1 LKKLCF
7 ILTLVIAVYC
17 KAQTSAAVLSAMQHP
32 VWSTAITTNLFPDLN
47 PLNFFGDVV
56 RINQLYVKSKEVG
69 PQYIYINGK
78 TGEKVKTLT
87 VSKHALYC
95 EDSTNIYHT
104 HHDSLFMLNQYTLK
118 DSFLTNIDDYTI
130 SYLTKIDSTLFLQA
144 IGDDDTLD
152 CPIYRVSIKTGVATK
167 IAGNVHGDIK
177 MICKNVLIIHVTQ
190 YTFGIDLTTLKLLWK
205 IDNTQHYLL
214 KTESYTH
221 DPDHGSANLV
231 FDWKHFRFTWEPDTT
246 WHTERLQTKYFA
258 GSSPFFPQYPATFND
273 SNAERINYEDNTTVD
288 GDSVS
293 FTKVVTYKNGD
304 MKLFTIVMDLHTGKV
319 LKETQ
324 FPNDYSDAELPLP
337 TGPLQILQIV
347 NKKGKTETHY
357 FLTDTYDSLATSW
370 RYDITSYFPDS
381 AIGKPPVYSAY
392 DDGVYMAENSDGV
405 RLFIA
410 FNNYLWCFDAKT
422 HQLLFT
428 KHFKDIKY
436 ISSLLPVKGFLL
448 LFDIGKQHV
457 AIVNL
462 QNPNDVV
469 IGPVAYKFAD
479 TYNNNI
485 YTITD
490 KNRLEKIIIQ

>member
-1 LKKLCF
+1 MKKLTTIF
-7 ILTLVIAVYC
+7 ILFIAAYC

-32 VWSTAITTNLFPDLN
+32 AWSTEITTNLFPDLN

-56 RINQLYVKSKEVG
+56 RINQLYVKSKDVG

-87 VSKHALYC
+87 VNKHALYC
-95 EDSTNIYHT
+95 EDSINIYHT

-205 IDNTQHYLL
+205 IDNTYHSINNTDTY
-214 KTESYTH
+214 SYGA
-221 DPDHGSANLV
+221 DSGSENLV
-231 FDWKHFRFTWEPDTT
+231 FDWKKFKFKWEKDTT
-246 WHTERLQTKYFA
+246 WHSGVTHRQIASATSQSLY
-258 GSSPFFPQYPATFND
+258 PQYPATFND

-304 MKLFTIVMDLHTGKV
+304 MKLFTVVMDLHTGKV

-324 FPNDYSDAELPLP
+324 DPTDYSGLPLP
-337 TGPLQILQIV
+337 IGPIIAVDTV
-347 NKKGKTETHY
+347 NAKGKKIKRY
-357 FLTDTYDSLATSW
+357 CLRDTFDSLSKTW
-370 RYDITSYFPDS
+370 RYDITNYFPDS
-381 AIGKPPVYSAY
+381 AIGNPPMHNGY
-392 DDGVYMAENSDGV
+392 DEALTMAENSDGV

-410 FNNYLWCFDAKT
+410 FNNYLWCFAAKT

-479 TYNNNI
+479 TFNNNI